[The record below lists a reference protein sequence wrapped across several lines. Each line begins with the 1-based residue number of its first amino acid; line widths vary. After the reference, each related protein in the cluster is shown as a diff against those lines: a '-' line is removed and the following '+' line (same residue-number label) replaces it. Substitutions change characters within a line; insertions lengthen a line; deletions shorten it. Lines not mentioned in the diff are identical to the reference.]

1 MNPIFRLFQQ
11 RTVLSGDVLSMRF
24 LVSIP
29 DEREFNGKLWMFLQ
43 ETRSEL
49 EAETKKAV
57 QQTLGPE
64 FEVRD
69 ISFKRGSIEVL
80 LVIGTVYYAISRY
93 KNFIESIEMLVSHL
107 RRIFTRFFER
117 WGPMPVYVSGNWT
130 PGPALVRVE
139 TMMTYRH
146 FDGNTILLW
155 YVLLSHAALLG
166 VLIWMLLNK

>member
-1 MNPIFRLFQQ
+1 MNSKFRFFKH
-11 RTVLSGDVLSMRF
+11 RDILSGDVLSMRF

-57 QQTLGPE
+57 LQTLGPE

-69 ISFKRGSIEVL
+69 ISFKRGSIEIL

-93 KNFIESIEMLVSHL
+93 KNFVESIEMLVSQL
-107 RRIFTRFFER
+107 RRIFSRFFER
-117 WGPMPVYVSGNWT
+117 WGPMPVHVSGNWT
-130 PGPALVRVE
+130 PGPAMVRIE
-139 TMMTYRH
+139 TMMSYRPI
-146 FDGNTILLW
+146 DVNTILLW
-155 YVLLSHAALLG
+155 YVLLSHAVLLG
-166 VLIWMLLNK
+166 VFIWLLLHR